1 MYCARLFPII
11 SSKFPAIGKYFL
23 FREITMT
30 KSIPQ
35 EERQRAQELHEILNR
50 ANYQYYVLDT
60 PELPDAE
67 YDRCLRE
74 LQALESEY
82 PALVTSDSPTQRVGA
97 EPLAAFTQIRH
108 EMPMLSLDNAFN
120 DEEME
125 DFDRRIHDR
134 LNSSEPVEYACEP
147 KLDGIAVSLLY
158 RSGILERAAT
168 RGDGTVGEDIT
179 QNVRTIYSVPLKL
192 LADDVPEV
200 LEVRGEIY
208 MPKAGFDA
216 LNEKAREAG
225 EKGFVNPRNAAAGSL
240 RQLDS
245 RITAQRPLEL
255 CVYSIGIVEG
265 GDLPAR
271 HSEVLEQ
278 LNRWGF
284 RINSEMAVA
293 ENIQACLEYYR
304 KLGEKRAQLPYDID
318 GIVFKVNSIPLQKR
332 LGFVARAPRWA
343 TAYKFPAQEEMT
355 RLLDV
360 EFQVGR
366 TGAVTPVARLEPV
379 FVGGVTVSNATL
391 HNRDEIARLGVKIG
405 DTVIIRRAGDVIPQ
419 VVSVVESRRP
429 ADARNIEFPEHCP
442 VCDSPVEATPGEA
455 VARCSGGLIC
465 SAQRKQA
472 IKHFASRK
480 AMDIDGLGDKL
491 VEQLVDEGLLNS
503 VSGLFHLSLEPLVGL
518 ERMGE
523 KSAQNLLDA
532 LEKSKKTTLPKF
544 LYALGIREV
553 GEATARNLAR
563 HFGDLDQLM
572 QADTEAL
579 QQVEDV
585 GPVVAHYVAEFFEQ
599 PHNLEEIAAL
609 QQAGVHWEAET
620 QEEGSQPLAGQT
632 WVLTGKLE
640 TLSRSEAKDYLQ
652 RLGAKVA
659 GSVSANTHTVVAGP
673 GAGSK
678 LNKARDLN
686 LPVLDEDGLM
696 DMLRQQGI
704 EI

>member
-1 MYCARLFPII
+1 
-11 SSKFPAIGKYFL
+11 
-23 FREITMT
+23 MT
-30 KSIPQ
+30 KKIPPESQ
-35 EERQRAQELHEILNR
+35 SRAIELHEILNR
-50 ANYQYYVLDT
+50 ANYQYYVLDA
-60 PELPDAE
+60 PELPDVE

-74 LQALESEY
+74 LQGLEEQY
-82 PALVTSDSPTQRVGA
+82 PQLVTSDSPTQRVGA

-108 EMPMLSLDNAFN
+108 EMPMLSLDNAFS

-125 DFDRRIHDR
+125 DFDRRIRER
-134 LNSSEPVEYACEP
+134 LNYSAPVEYACEP

-158 RSGILERAAT
+158 RNGLLERAAT

-192 LADDVPEV
+192 LAEDVPDV

-208 MPKAGFDA
+208 MPKAGFEA
-216 LNEKAREAG
+216 LNEKALATG
-225 EKGFVNPRNAAAGSL
+225 DKTFVNPRNAAAGSL
-240 RQLDS
+240 RQLDP

-255 CVYSIGIVEG
+255 CAYSVGVVEG
-265 GDLPAR
+265 GELPEA
-271 HSEVLEQ
+271 HSEILQQ

-284 RINSEMAVA
+284 RINGEMTVA
-293 ENIQACLEYYR
+293 KNIQECIEYHR
-304 KLGEKRAQLPYDID
+304 RLGEKRAQLPYDID
-318 GIVFKVNSIPLQKR
+318 GIVFKVNSIPLQRR

-391 HNRDEIARLGVKIG
+391 HNRDEIERLGVKIG
-405 DTVIIRRAGDVIPQ
+405 DTVIVRRAGDVIPQ

-429 ADARNIEFPEHCP
+429 KGARDIEFPSHCP

-491 VEQLVDEGLLNS
+491 VEQMVDEGLLNS
-503 VSGLFHLSLEPLVGL
+503 VSGLYHLSLEPLVAL

-532 LEKSKKTTLPKF
+532 LERSKDTTLPKF

-563 HFGDLDQLM
+563 HFGDLDQIM

-585 GPVVAHYVAEFFEQ
+585 GPIVAHYVAEFFEQ

-609 QQAGVHWEAET
+609 QQAGVHWAAEIR
-620 QEEGSQPLAGQT
+620 ESGSEPLAGQT

-678 LNKARDLN
+678 LNKARDLG
-686 LPVLDEDGLM
+686 LPVLDEEGLM
-696 DMLRQQGI
+696 SMLRTQGI

>member
-1 MYCARLFPII
+1 
-11 SSKFPAIGKYFL
+11 
-23 FREITMT
+23 MT
-30 KSIPQ
+30 KNIPQ
-35 EERQRAQELHEILNR
+35 EKQQRVQQLHETLNR

-74 LQALESEY
+74 LQALERDY
-82 PALVTSDSPTQRVGA
+82 PALITPDSPTQRVGA
-97 EPLAAFTQIRH
+97 QPLAAFTQIRH
-108 EMPMLSLDNAFN
+108 EMPMLSLDNAFS
-120 DEEME
+120 DEEMH
-125 DFDRRIHDR
+125 DFDRRICDR
-134 LNSSEPVEYACEP
+134 LNSTAPVEYACEP

-158 RSGILERAAT
+158 RDGILERAAT
-168 RGDGTVGEDIT
+168 RGDGSVGEDIT

-192 LADDVPEV
+192 LADDVPSV

-216 LNEKAREAG
+216 LNAKAREAG

-240 RQLDS
+240 RQLDP

-255 CVYSIGIVEG
+255 CVYSVGIVEG
-265 GDLPAR
+265 GSLPDR
-271 HSEVLEQ
+271 HTAVLEQ

-293 ENIQACLEYYR
+293 ENIAECLDYYR

-405 DTVIIRRAGDVIPQ
+405 DTVVIRRAGDVIPQ

-429 ADARNIEFPEHCP
+429 EGARTIEFPTHCP
-442 VCDSPVEATPGEA
+442 VCESPVEATPGEA

-480 AMDIDGLGDKL
+480 AMDIDGLGDKI
-491 VEQLVDEGLLNS
+491 VEQLVDEGLLKS
-503 VSGLFHLSLEPLVGL
+503 VSGLYHLSLAPLVAL

-532 LEKSKKTTLPKF
+532 LEMSKNTTLPKF

-563 HFGDLDQLM
+563 HFGDLAPLM
-572 QADTEAL
+572 QADEEAL

-585 GPVVAHYVAEFFEQ
+585 GPVVAHYVAEFFQQ
-599 PHNLEEIAAL
+599 PHNLEEIEAL
-609 QQAGVHWEAET
+609 RQAGVHWEAVV
-620 QEEGSQPLAGQT
+620 QEAGSQPLAGQT

-678 LNKARDLN
+678 LNKARELN

-696 DMLRQQGI
+696 DMLRGQGI

>member
-1 MYCARLFPII
+1 
-11 SSKFPAIGKYFL
+11 
-23 FREITMT
+23 MT
-30 KSIPQ
+30 KKIPPESQ
-35 EERQRAQELHEILNR
+35 SRAMELHEILNR
-50 ANYQYYVLDT
+50 ANYQYYVLDA
-60 PELPDAE
+60 PELPDVE

-74 LQALESEY
+74 LQGLEEQY
-82 PALVTSDSPTQRVGA
+82 PQLVTSDSPTQRVGA

-108 EMPMLSLDNAFN
+108 EMPMLSLDNAFS

-125 DFDRRIHDR
+125 DFDRRIRER
-134 LNSSEPVEYACEP
+134 LNYSAPVEYACEP

-158 RSGILERAAT
+158 RNGLLERAAT

-192 LADDVPEV
+192 LAEDVPDV

-208 MPKAGFDA
+208 MPKAGFEA
-216 LNEKAREAG
+216 LNEKALATG
-225 EKGFVNPRNAAAGSL
+225 DKTFVNPRNAAAGSL
-240 RQLDS
+240 RQLDP

-255 CVYSIGIVEG
+255 CAYSVGVVEG
-265 GDLPAR
+265 GELPEA
-271 HSEVLEQ
+271 HSEILQQ

-284 RINSEMAVA
+284 RINGEMTVA
-293 ENIQACLEYYR
+293 KNIQECIEYHR
-304 KLGEKRAQLPYDID
+304 RLGEKRAQLPYDID
-318 GIVFKVNSIPLQKR
+318 GIVFKVNSIPLQRR

-391 HNRDEIARLGVKIG
+391 HNRDEIERLGVKIG
-405 DTVIIRRAGDVIPQ
+405 DTVIVRRAGDVIPQ

-429 ADARNIEFPEHCP
+429 KGARDIEFPSHCP

-491 VEQLVDEGLLNS
+491 VEQMVDEGLLNS
-503 VSGLFHLSLEPLVGL
+503 VSGLYHLSLEPLVAL

-532 LEKSKKTTLPKF
+532 LERSKDTTLPKF

-563 HFGDLDQLM
+563 HFGDLDQIM

-585 GPVVAHYVAEFFEQ
+585 GPIVAHYVAEFFEQ

-609 QQAGVHWEAET
+609 QQAGVHWAAEIR
-620 QEEGSQPLAGQT
+620 ESGSEPLAGQT

-678 LNKARDLN
+678 LNKARDLG
-686 LPVLDEDGLM
+686 LPVLDEEGLM
-696 DMLRQQGI
+696 SMLRTQGI